1 MCACN
6 QVVHVA
12 AVGDQVVPAM
22 DLRVDRTE
30 EIPNKR
36 QQQMS
41 TAQPQAL
48 AVSTGATGFWDVFDG
63 ANIFG

>member
-6 QVVHVA
+6 QVVHAA

-22 DLRVDRTE
+22 DLRADRTE

-36 QQQMS
+36 QRQMS
-41 TAQPQAL
+41 APQPQVL
-48 AVSTGATGFWDVFDG
+48 AVSTGTTGFWDVFDG
-63 ANIFG
+63 GNIFG